1 MNSWGK
7 PGKERP
13 NQLHLPHSL
22 VVDDE
27 NTVCLCNRENNRIQ
41 VFDQQ
46 GEFRA
51 MWFDLRRPLDISI
64 GPDGLFYI
72 SEGGVSGLSPRFS
85 ILDKQGNVVAQWD
98 ALSAHGSWVDGE
110 SNIYLAL
117 GARERVDKLVRIK
130 QSHSQCLW
138 WGRCFSYLDD
148 PLELPEEALWKGP
161 SWNRWLNWRLVQR
174 FVSPL

>member
-27 NTVCLCNRENNRIQ
+27 NTVYLCNRENNRIQ

-117 GARERVDKLVRIK
+117 GARERVDKLVESNRAIA
-130 QSHSQCLW
+130 SAFGGAGASLISTTHS
-138 WGRCFSYLDD
+138 SYRRRRYGK
-148 PLELPEEALWKGP
+148 ARVGIAG
-161 SWNRWLNWRLVQR
+161 
-174 FVSPL
+174 